1 MLSKNEAIEALC
13 VLLAQSHETVSIDM
27 GTNKPVWSTVVVNVN
42 QENFRWV
49 IEQAIDILKNGGNE

>member
-1 MLSKNEAIEALC
+1 MLSKNEAIEALS

-27 GTNKPVWSTVVVNVN
+27 DTNKPVWSTVIVNVN
-42 QENFRWV
+42 QDSFRWV